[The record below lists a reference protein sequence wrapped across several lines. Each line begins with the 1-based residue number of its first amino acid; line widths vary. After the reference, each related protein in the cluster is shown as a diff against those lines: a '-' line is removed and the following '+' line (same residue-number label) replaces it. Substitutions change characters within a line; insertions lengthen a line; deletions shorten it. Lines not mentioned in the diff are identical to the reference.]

1 MRTASA
7 CAVADFGRCTDSFSG
22 SLLYVAMDLAESL
35 APCTY
40 GEGGT
45 CSIFSQLNEI
55 NGLLRQIK
63 LELRETSPGTLSLTQ
78 APHLRLRQDMVNDR
92 NPWAWHLLDAVLQ
105 QHLCVISLYV
115 DEQKEPTGIPF
126 DILIRKVPSLVM
138 LRLRAVVERNEGFT
152 GLAGALM
159 SAHCLQNLRLEAI
172 SLNADCVRLL
182 SNYFST
188 TARLGTLSLAHT
200 HVDPSVAEQLLMAL
214 EQNSTIRTLLLSAC
228 LCYRGVFLG
237 HGSQLANCLG
247 ANTALQSL
255 ILDRCCFDCT
265 PGLRVIMDALR
276 TTRRLST
283 LYLIGF
289 TNTEA
294 FAELMPLIISENDA
308 LRSLKV
314 VPSEA
319 GGELCEC
326 YVNYKCA
333 SCEVDYTDS
342 EVGNINSIT
351 NAIPH
356 NRWLQHLTVDLSKSS
371 LEECWNFFQALRQ
384 NTTLSK
390 VGVVGIRNGDAHS
403 ICQMIRESGMADRI
417 SLQCALNVQEPV
429 EALIAC
435 RTLSSICINA
445 KQPEYSQLLNRA
457 MMLLPFWGH
466 VKELTLSLTADG
478 LVKGYALLVPYLE
491 QATKLRNFK
500 LLVDGPVTLVDV
512 RRCLLTAI
520 FRNLSIR
527 KLHIKRGLVTNL
539 EEARELASTLCANTT
554 LCEFALFCDSELS
567 LIDELLRNLA
577 LGLQVN
583 RTLCWLHHTQVF
595 YTPHYNAVQDVLRRN
610 RAMATCAVHFVVGT
624 KRTRRC
630 AEAFH
635 YVSDTPGLLDYVMET
650 AAIDEVRAAHAIR
663 KALSRNIQDG
673 RLSQY
678 HSQNYG

>member
-1 MRTASA
+1 
-7 CAVADFGRCTDSFSG
+7 
-22 SLLYVAMDLAESL
+22 MDLAESL

-40 GEGGT
+40 SEGGT
-45 CSIFSQLNEI
+45 CSIFPQLNEI

-78 APHLRLRQDMVNDR
+78 APYLRLPQDIVHDQK
-92 NPWAWHLLDAVLQ
+92 PWAWHLLDAVLQ

-115 DEQKEPTGIPF
+115 DEHKDPTGIPF

-138 LRLRAVVERNEGFT
+138 LRLRAVVERNEGFS
-152 GLAGALM
+152 GVAGALM
-159 SAHCLQNLRLEAI
+159 SAHYLQNLRLEAI
-172 SLNADCVRLL
+172 FLNADCVRLL

-214 EQNSTIRTLLLSAC
+214 EQNCTIRTLLLSAC

-247 ANTALQSL
+247 ANATLRSL

-289 TNTEA
+289 TNTKA

-314 VPSEA
+314 VPSEV

-326 YVNYKCA
+326 YLNYKCA

-351 NAIPH
+351 NAIAH
-356 NRWLQHLTVDLSKSS
+356 NRWLQHLTVDLSKSFF
-371 LEECWNFFQALRQ
+371 EECWNFFQALRE

-390 VGVVGIRNGDAHS
+390 VSVVGIRNEYAHS
-403 ICQMIRESGMADRI
+403 ICQMIREGGLEGRI
-417 SLQCALNVQEPV
+417 SLLCALNVQEPV
-429 EALIAC
+429 EALITC
-435 RTLSSICINA
+435 RKLTSICINA
-445 KQPEYSQLLNRA
+445 KQPECSQLLSRA
-457 MMLLPFWGH
+457 LMLLPFWGH
-466 VKELTLSLTADG
+466 VIELTLSLGADG
-478 LVKGYALLVPYLE
+478 LVKGLGYLVPYLE
-491 QATKLRNFK
+491 QATKLRDFK
-500 LLVDGPVTLVDV
+500 LEVEGPVPLVDV
-512 RRCLLTAI
+512 RRRILTAI
-520 FRNLSIR
+520 FCNVSIR
-527 KLHIKRGLVTNL
+527 KLHIDRGLITNL
-539 EEARELASTLCANTT
+539 EEAQALASALCANNT
-554 LCEFALFCDSELS
+554 LCEFALSCDSDLS
-567 LIDELLRNLA
+567 LIDELLRSLA
-577 LGLQVN
+577 LGLQAN
-583 RTLCWLHHTQVF
+583 RTLCWLHHTKVY
-595 YTPHYNAVQDVLRRN
+595 YTPHYNAVQNVLRRN
-610 RAMATCAVHFVVGT
+610 RAMATCAAHFVVGT
-624 KRTRRC
+624 KRTQRC

-635 YVSDTPGLLDYVMET
+635 YVSDTPGLIDYVMQT
-650 AAIDEVRAAHAIR
+650 ASIDEMRAAYAIR
-663 KALSRNIQDG
+663 KALSSNIQDG
-673 RLSQY
+673 RISQY
-678 HSQNYG
+678 WSAN